1 MTAVK
6 QTAIRGYADRLSVA
20 PGETIE
26 FKVSSA
32 RTGTY
37 RADVVR
43 LINGD
48 SNPAGPGFTEVVEAT
63 INDAYPARFQP
74 TDPGSYVLIDDQGQ
88 LAVDGPF
95 TLHAFVYPTTPGKDD
110 QIVFGRYLP
119 ETHSG
124 YALGIRNGRFCLVIG
139 DGTRT
144 SVVEGGSPLRH
155 SCWYSVA
162 ASFDPA
168 ARSVRLS
175 VRSVANSVNSLLSPI
190 VAISGEGDTV
200 TTLTAEIADSGGP
213 FVIGGCPVSATA
225 TAIDSH
231 FNGKIDSPKVWQ
243 RLLSLAELDG
253 ITRGGSVAQD
263 GLMAAWDFA
272 EGIGP
277 DGIPTDRVGDRGP
290 RGLTG
295 TCVNFPAR
303 AVTGWN
309 WRGIEENFT
318 HAPEQYGAIHF
329 HDDDLVDAGWPEI
342 AALRLPDDLPSGV
355 YAARLRGTTRDG
367 EETDHVPVIMRPA
380 PGARRAR
387 IAFLLPTFTYLAYA
401 NERLQHR
408 LDYEAAGITDHP
420 IAAGAHDRALAD
432 HPEFGSSLY
441 DLHADGSGVCYSS
454 ALRPILNLRPDYRM
468 WLQNAPR
475 GLSADLY
482 LEHFLAHHGIEHDVL
497 TDHDLHADGEEALEG
512 YQVVLTGSHPE
523 YYSARMLDALQH
535 HVDTG
540 RCLMY
545 LGGNGFYWV
554 TSQDLGRPHVVEVR
568 RSAGIRTW
576 EIQPGEGRHSTTGER
591 GGLWRWRGRS
601 PNRLV
606 GVGMCSQGWDEKA
619 PPFERTP
626 LSYKPEWAWVFDGID
641 DHLIGDFG
649 LVMNGASGD
658 ELDRFDEA
666 LGSPPNTAVLATS
679 RRHSDYYQLAVE
691 DVMMLAPGL
700 GGATSDLVRSDMVVV
715 ERPSG
720 GAVFSVGSICFTGS
734 LPWQGYRNN
743 VARLVRNVLA
753 NFLARGSTPLQV
765 TEGEFP

>member
-1 MTAVK
+1 M
-6 QTAIRGYADRLSVA
+6 RLFGYLDRLSA
-20 PGETIE
+20 RPGE
-26 FKVSSA
+26 VLSV
-32 RTGTY
+32 
-37 RADVVR
+37 RASGDGGEVTVDFVR
-43 LINGD
+43 MLHGD
-48 SNPAGPGFTEVVEAT
+48 ANPLGPGFLTEDV
-63 INDAYPARFQP
+63 PAIPSQTVRVGEQR
-74 TDPGSYVLIDDQGQ
+74 TWPGSCLVADGVVPIGTTELAIDI
-88 LAVDGPF
+88 LVW
-95 TLHAFVYPTTPGKDD
+95 PTTP
-110 QIVFGRYLP
+110 VAGREQGLVSVVDATGEPVTVLALDP
-119 ETHSG
+119 EGVPQLSTAAGGVLAATGRPLAPRRWYRIS
-124 YALGIRNGRFCLVIG
+124 AELGIRGATLEVVPLQPFVG
-139 DGTRT
+139 DADPALASTTAAADLSAASGVVVAARRCTDEGTRHRPDGVFNGKLERPT
-144 SVVEGGSPLRH
+144 LRSGGRVLADWAFERDFAA
-155 SCWYSVA
+155 SVA
-162 ASFDPA
+162 ADVSGNDRPG
-168 ARSVRLS
+168 LL
-175 VRSVANSVNSLLSPI
+175 VN
-190 VAISGEGDTV
+190 
-200 TTLTAEIADSGGP
+200 
-213 FVIGGCPVSATA
+213 
-225 TAIDSH
+225 
-231 FNGKIDSPKVWQ
+231 
-243 RLLSLAELDG
+243 
-253 ITRGGSVAQD
+253 
-263 GLMAAWDFA
+263 M
-272 EGIGP
+272 
-277 DGIPTDRVGDRGP
+277 PT
-290 RGLTG
+290 
-295 TCVNFPAR
+295 R
-303 AVTGWN
+303 AVTGHN
-309 WRGIEENFT
+309 WTGEVT
-318 HAPEQYGAIHF
+318 DATADPGQYGAIHF